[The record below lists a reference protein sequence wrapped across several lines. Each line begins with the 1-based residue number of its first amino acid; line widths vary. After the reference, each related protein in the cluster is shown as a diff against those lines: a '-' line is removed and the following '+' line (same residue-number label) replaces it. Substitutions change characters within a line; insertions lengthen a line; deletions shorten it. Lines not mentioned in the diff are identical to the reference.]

1 MHTTL
6 PSQLTRV
13 KQTNQGAFVNHPLS
27 NYANQLVAEPK
38 TYTTLQGIELCRGEY
53 QQLNK

>member
-1 MHTTL
+1 MHSTL
-6 PSQLTRV
+6 PSQPTPV
-13 KQTNQGAFVNHPLS
+13 KQMNQADFVNHPPS

-38 TYTTLQGIELCRGEY
+38 TYATLQGIELCRGEY

>member
-1 MHTTL
+1 MQSIL
-6 PSQLTRV
+6 PSQSARV
-13 KQTNQGAFVNHPLS
+13 KQMNQAVSVSHPPS

-38 TYTTLQGIELCRGEY
+38 SYATLQDVDRSRGEY

>member
-6 PSQLTRV
+6 PSQSTRV
-13 KQTNQGAFVNHPLS
+13 KQTNQEDFGNHPPS

-38 TYTTLQGIELCRGEY
+38 TYTTPQGIELCRGEY